1 MKRLMLGLTG
11 LTVLSLTAV
20 AADGVKMTWFDETFE
35 KWKVSSTGDTVLKT
49 GAGRWTRNADDRSA
63 ISTEGRK
70 LSCNTRGT
78 ELVFKP
84 CTTAA
89 DGYASTTEK
98 KSPDNALARI
108 EVKDA
113 VFTAYRGGEE
123 WDYVDTAPLGGLA
136 MRKHDAGDCTFIGW
150 VSTRDSS
157 SIKGRWLELSAAGL
171 EARENVAY
179 AVTIESDNRCVPV
192 RIRYWVDGRA
202 LKDKDGREW
211 FSIRKGSLAP
221 SENPK
226 NRVSTLCFNGKGEVG
241 EIRAET
247 TALPEA
253 RADVTL
259 NPASLPRP
267 QVGAEVAFAVTP
279 HAGVELGASLAY
291 RWYLTDSAGMEVVG
305 SDRGAAARYT
315 LTADDS
321 CHWVS
326 VDVSDENGYLGTGRF
341 WFSNLP
347 VVYIDCKDAK
357 GWVESDDETAAAGKV
372 YYWADEDDRFFALAT
387 QVGEDLAP
395 YREQHGKLFLEDVK
409 TAWPTAKKE
418 DHKAKIFI
426 TGNDEYKVQYDSDGQ
441 VEDGEEIVSK
451 IHVRGNSTAGADKKP
466 YKIKLGKKAD
476 LFGLGGKVKNKHWV
490 LLANCFDESLMRN
503 KLCYDLSEKFGL
515 LSMKSTWVDVVMNGK
530 YVGNYQ
536 LCQHIRVAEERVNIY
551 DWSSAYE
558 KIASAAQKA
567 NDALTGDDV
576 DEIEGLLEEKQQGWM
591 TDGRFTYLGTNYQVV
606 AKGTEGPVGDGG
618 FTVVWKNFTTDV
630 SGGYIYELDSKKAGS
645 GASSPAPSQCY
656 MTRSSSRGALNFAL
670 AMNTP
675 EFCFANAAVSNRVCG
690 YWADVGDAW
699 VSGTGYDSKGRHY
712 TELCDFDSM
721 VGYWL
726 AMFVPGNNDAG
737 SFSRYAYQDQG
748 GKVVFGPA
756 WDFDYGLGSLQIRVR
771 SAAITN
777 EYGEATYAPIAPTGW
792 IPGRSGNNFMG
803 YWTADPYFSYR
814 LREKYLATRSAL
826 DDIVKPGGLID
837 EYKSYLGASAR
848 ANDLRWNNRIG
859 FWGNAEETGDVETL
873 REFLSRRFAWL
884 DEQFGVTKGDLGS
897 ALVNLT
903 ETVSSSNLRYK
914 RTATV
919 AAAVAGATPVAEAGI
934 TSVSNVAATVKLTA
948 VAIAVA
954 VPVEGA
960 AKLDVYLNGLSNR
973 TVAVAAKA
981 ASVEIPADDL
991 RFGEKN
997 FLEFRAKKADG
1008 TFLASNVA
1016 LLKASLPEKT
1026 DVGEGEGQVPVAVE
1040 ISWLEKSWAKLVE
1053 AKAVD
1058 SANTPKTYSQQ
1069 VAFAKSASP
1078 VGKPM
1083 TLWEEYVADTDPA
1096 DSNDVFTASIEM
1108 AGGVPRVVWS
1118 PDRSDKGG
1126 AVVRGYTLRGANDV
1140 TTPAASWESLKVD
1153 GADDVRSEAFRKSHR
1168 FFKVE
1173 VSLPDLP

>member
-1 MKRLMLGLTG
+1 MKNTLKTVAFVFM
-11 LTVLSLTAV
+11 TVL
-20 AADGVKMTWFDETFE
+20 AASASADLWFDEPLE
-35 KWKVSSTGDTVLKT
+35 KYKNSSTGDRTWKT
-49 GAGRWTRNADDRSA
+49 GAGRWTLKDGDRSVC
-63 ISTEGRK
+63 SSQDKRVHFDTR
-70 LSCNTRGT
+70 CN
-78 ELVFKP
+78 ELAFKP
-84 CTTAA
+84 YVTAQ
-89 DGYASTTEK
+89 DGYASTTQN
-98 KSPDNALARI
+98 PAPYNALTKFEMNDVI
-108 EVKDA
+108 
-113 VFTAYRGGEE
+113 FTAYRGGEE
-123 WDYVDTAPLGGLA
+123 WSCVDTPPNGGLSIR
-136 MRKHDAGDCTFIGW
+136 MHDAGDCTFIGW
-150 VSTRDSS
+150 VTTRDGST
-157 SIKGRWLELSAAGL
+157 IKGRWLELSAVGL
-171 EARENVAY
+171 TAQENVPY
-179 AVTIESDNRCVPV
+179 KVTIESDCRCIPV
-192 RIRYWVDGRA
+192 RIRYSVNGSP
-202 LKDKDGREW
+202 LKDTNGTEW
-211 FSIRKGSLAP
+211 FSIRQASLDP
-221 SENPK
+221 SKDPTP
-226 NRVSTLCFNGKGEVG
+226 RVSSLCFNGKGSLG
-241 EIRAET
+241 AFAAET
-247 TALPEA
+247 TVKPTERATVAFDHA
-253 RADVTL
+253 RLA
-259 NPASLPRP
+259 RP
-267 QVGAEVAFAVTP
+267 QVGEALAADLLVMTPKDGVT
-279 HAGVELGASLAY
+279 LGERFTY
-291 RWYLTDSAGMEVVG
+291 RWYLTDAAGMPVAE
-305 SDRGAAARYT
+305 SDRGTGAAYT
-315 LTADDS
+315 LTAADF
-321 CHWVS
+321 CHWVT
-326 VDVSDENGYLGTGRF
+326 VDVSDENGYLGTGKY

-347 VVYIDCKDAK
+347 VVYIECKD
-357 GWVESDDETAAAGKV
+357 GK
-372 YYWADEDDRFFALAT
+372 WPIKKD
-387 QVGEDLAP
+387 
-395 YREQHGKLFLEDVK
+395 EDVK
-409 TAWPTAKKE
+409 AKF
-418 DHKAKIFI
+418 FI
-426 TGNDEYKVQYDSDGQ
+426 TGNAKYPMQYKMDAEFDS
-441 VEDGEEIVSK
+441 K
-451 IHVRGNSTAGADKKP
+451 LHVRGNSTAGQDKKP
-466 YKIKLGKKAD
+466 YKIKLNKKAD
-476 LFGLGGKVKNKHWV
+476 LFEMGGKDADGNPIKNKHWV

-536 LCQHIRVAEERVNIY
+536 LCQHIRVAEERVNVY

-558 KIASAAQKA
+558 KIAAAAKKA
-567 NDALTGDDV
+567 NPDLSDDDV
-576 DEIEGLLEEKQQGWM
+576 GEIEGLLEEEQQGWM

-606 AKGTEGPVGDGG
+606 AKGTEGPDGDGG
-618 FTVVWKNFTTDV
+618 FTVVWKNFTTDI

-645 GASSPAPSQCY
+645 SASSPAPSQCY
-656 MTRSSSRGALNFAL
+656 MTRSSARGSLNFAL

-675 EFCFANAAVSNRVCG
+675 EFCFANAAVSNRVCE

-771 SAAITN
+771 SAAVTN

-826 DDIVKPGGLID
+826 DDIVKSGGLID
-837 EYKSYLGASAR
+837 EYKRYLGASAR

-914 RTATV
+914 RTAMV
-919 AAAVAGATPVAEAGI
+919 AAAVAGATPVAEAGV
-934 TSVSNVAATVKLTA
+934 TSVSNVAATVKMA
-948 VAIAVA
+948 SVAIAVA

-960 AKLDVYLNGLSNR
+960 AKLDVYLNGLSNQ
-973 TVAVAAKA
+973 TVAVSAKA

-1040 ISWLEKSWAKLVE
+1040 ISWLEKTWARLVE
-1053 AKAVD
+1053 AKAVEPAD
-1058 SANTPKTYSQQ
+1058 TPKTYAEH

-1083 TLWEEYVADTDPA
+1083 ALWEEYVADTDPA

-1108 AGGVPRVVWS
+1108 TGGVPRVVWR
-1118 PDRSDKGG
+1118 PDRSDRGG
-1126 AVVRGYTLRGANDV
+1126 AVVRGYALRGANDV
-1140 TTPAASWESLKVD
+1140 TIPAANWESLKVD
-1153 GADDVRSEAFRKSHR
+1153 GADDANSLDFRKSHR

-1173 VSLPDLP
+1173 VSLP